1 MLIADQRHSR
11 LQIAHAVQ
19 AQTAENAADGSTAQA
34 RGLGNVEAGEA
45 LAPQLFNA
53 LRQRLPGTTW
63 RTMRTRRAVV
73 QTRRTILLITTGPL
87 GSGAGANTEGGGRS
101 LQSHLL
107 KKDVLCQL

>member
-1 MLIADQRHSR
+1 MLIADQGHSR

-45 LAPQLFNA
+45 LAPQLFHA

-63 RTMRTRRAVV
+63 RTMRTRRAIV
-73 QTRRTILLITTGPL
+73 QTRRTMLLITTGPL

-101 LQSHLL
+101 LQRHLL
-107 KKDVLCQL
+107 KKDVLC